1 MMKRISLIRHSMM
14 ILTSVV
20 LLWSSGAFA
29 SDWVNLYS
37 NDSLGNHVSVDFNFN
52 TSELKFIYDKPK
64 VANKRETFVYQADTP
79 EKVAE
84 ILTTL
89 SLHMKNK
96 WSLRSG
102 IQEKVLTK
110 VEEIKYLNSTTGKVL
125 HFTLN
130 GRTPAS
136 NRKPAFSRSVPL
148 FSIRLESSSK
158 LFQMRAVLD
167 EALNI
172 EKYSLVS
179 EDKDMENFDIIR
191 RGEFIGL
198 ADKKTDEILFFF
210 RVISHSEN
218 EKDVIFYNRL
228 HGIHLED
235 YSRERYSLK
244 LKDSEWAAQ
253 RYSES
258 DHEFVDFTEEVVLTL
273 KSVGHEP
280 VVRVEGSDK
289 YFPSFTEDEIAKL
302 LESLLKVTD
311 NRSAVIL
318 FQNEYHNCMI
328 ENYQTNLVSGRNPD
342 QDVLIEA
349 CKKVAVLHVDHMKLI
364 EASKKSFEQKALKE
378 EELKKGLE
386 GTHAEYLSCL
396 VRNDVMSKS
405 DFHSEISV
413 ENLMTSEVANRFL
426 EIALDCKQSGVA
438 RTHVEEINRSQ
449 PEEPAFQT
457 GTTPQRDFVR
467 EAKQITEESYV
478 QCRKT
483 VGRKY
488 SDFCRD
494 YSDMVKSSVL
504 FEQAHLSLLGQTG
517 LGVFKKCITSVQAA
531 ALNSF
536 KTGKSHE
543 KVLQDSNKGQ
553 VQCASSA
560 LKARVEEEGIIGIE
574 AFIAKIDFIKSL
586 GIRVSSSVLN
596 DIKSS
601 VLQCL
606 VDKSVESLALTDL
619 LARHDENLEFCRVKG
634 IKDQIPLLYKFVAN
648 IRSSKYTDS
657 KENIEYLEGRLSRNI
672 KRQIEDIYTVNE
684 INDVISKDSI
694 FSYSLIISKIV
705 MDDMTATFDF
715 NNESNVDLYQFKL
728 QSFEALE
735 KKINIL
741 IGNNSGGA
749 VRSGL
754 LEYFKK
760 GYENNNEWGVEVY
773 ANEFILNFYKE
784 RSSYHLY
791 QLAFGEIKDTEII
804 KSLVDSVQ
812 ADYVECF
819 KDYSPNKKDQA
830 FFPVMKKCEK
840 VKSGG
845 IIFRLAKDRFE
856 IQVANH
862 YPKNSIQASKVLNPI
877 HYMNQCIKQIDKLNG
892 MTLEE
897 YRRFAKACTDIT
909 QIDIAHNI
917 NLNLIDSYK
926 PVIRGDN
933 VRKPWQLDFACQ
945 KDVISK
951 IHTQVEQSALTE
963 NAFRDAHVYNGKHVR
978 PISDLILTK
987 IRSGKGDGSLLM
999 YLDEENQFDYDYKH
1013 WDNLNIKN
1021 LLATIARNDAFKSD
1035 QIKTLTDACLKQ
1047 VKDELYLNFKDY
1059 IISVVPAAVDTNT
1072 SNSSGE
1078 THREVL
1084 EKIIDLEM
1092 IDLIIKFKSLRG
1104 DADGVLNSSTSPLD
1118 RVVTPA
1124 MGIEAL
1130 ANMVVVVGSYISKGF
1145 IFDSDRMKTE
1155 LVVFKSEFKNA
1166 LHWLNNTS
1174 ETVRVR
1180 DLERFFVDSKVA
1192 DHLALAEI
1200 SENVYRQFMNFVT
1213 EMEREDFEDF
1223 KRRTGN
1229 RSYASLSESQRNDYT
1244 SLRDKYRKLK
1254 TLVKQMT
1261 SSYDFRRVMRTG
1273 SRRGEKL
1280 LEYIKVNYL
1289 LVQVLG
1295 DQVTSTVKRKIGFDV
1310 ARLIVEDNTEGGF
1323 AEQFVKNVAQHSLN
1337 VQSNSK
1343 WSITKW
1349 LFYDK
1354 GDFDWSALRRTT
1366 AGRKALTY
1374 YCEYILLPKMLNAN
1388 LSRTVMRQRTE
1399 NFESL
1404 LKEAQGQ
1411 N

>member
-1 MMKRISLIRHSMM
+1 MLKRYLLNRHSMM
-14 ILTSVV
+14 LLTAMLLWTSV
-20 LLWSSGAFA
+20 LHA

-37 NDSLGNHVSVDFNFN
+37 NDSLGNHVSVDFNYK
-52 TSELKFIYDKPK
+52 SSQLKFVYDKPK
-64 VANKRETFVYQADTP
+64 VANKNETFIYEADTP

-84 ILTTL
+84 VITKL
-89 SLHMKNK
+89 SADMKNK

-102 IQEKVLTK
+102 VQDKVLAK
-110 VEEIKYLNSTTGKVL
+110 VEEIKYLNQETGKVV

-136 NRKPAFSRSVPL
+136 RRNPAFSRSVPL
-148 FSIRLESSSK
+148 FTIRLESSGS

-167 EALNI
+167 ESLKI

-179 EDKDMENFDIIR
+179 EEKDMKNFEVIR
-191 RGEFIGL
+191 KGEFIGL
-198 ADKKTDEILFFF
+198 SEKESGKIQFFF
-210 RVISHSEN
+210 RVISHGDN
-218 EKDVIFYNRL
+218 EKDVIFYNKL

-244 LKDSEWAAQ
+244 LKDTEWIAQ

-273 KSVGHEP
+273 KSVDHEP

-289 YFPSFTEDEIAKL
+289 YFLSFTEEEIAKL
-302 LESLLKVTD
+302 LESLLHVRD
-311 NRSAVIL
+311 NRAAVLL

-328 ENYQTNLVSGRNPD
+328 ENYQTNLVNGRNPD
-342 QDVLIEA
+342 QDELIEA
-349 CKKVAVLHVDHMKLI
+349 CKKVAVLHVDHMSLI
-364 EASKKSFEQKALKE
+364 QNSKKSYEEKSLQKDQLEIAV
-378 EELKKGLE
+378 E
-386 GTHAEYLSCL
+386 GTHQEYLACL
-396 VRNDVMSKS
+396 VKNKIMSES
-405 DFHSEISV
+405 EYHSEIRV
-413 ENLMTSEVANRFL
+413 ENLMDSGIASRFL
-426 EIALDCKQSGVA
+426 EIALECKQSGVA
-438 RTHVEEINRSQ
+438 RTHVEEINRIQ
-449 PEEPAFQT
+449 PDEAAIVD
-457 GTTPQRDFVR
+457 GGMPQRDFVR
-467 EAKQITEESYV
+467 EAKQITEESYKH
-478 QCRKT
+478 CRKV

-504 FEQAHLSLLGQTG
+504 FEQAHLALLGDTG
-517 LGVFKKCITSVQAA
+517 LSVFKKCISSVQEAS
-531 ALNSF
+531 LNSF
-536 KTGKSHE
+536 KKGNSHE
-543 KVLQDSNKGQ
+543 KVLRDSNKGQ
-553 VQCASSA
+553 VECASSA
-560 LKARVEEEGIIGIE
+560 LKARVEQEGINGIE
-574 AFIAKIDFIKSL
+574 SFLGKINFIKSL
-586 GIRVSSSVLN
+586 GIRVSSSVLT

-606 VDKSVESLALTDL
+606 GEKSVESISLTDL

-648 IRSSKYTDS
+648 IRSSKYTDNN
-657 KENIEYLEGRLSRNI
+657 EIIEYIEGRLSRNI
-672 KRQIEDIYTVNE
+672 KRQIEDINSVSE

-694 FSYSLIISKIV
+694 FSYSMIISKIV
-705 MDDMTATFDF
+705 MEDMSLTFDF
-715 NNESNVDLYQFKL
+715 NSESNVDLYQFKL
-728 QSFEALE
+728 ESFEELE
-735 KKINIL
+735 KKVNIL
-741 IGNNSGGA
+741 IGNNSGGSM
-749 VRSGL
+749 RSGL

-760 GYENNNEWGVEVY
+760 GFDNNGEWGVEVY
-773 ANEFILNFYKE
+773 ANEFILNYYKE
-784 RSSYHLY
+784 RASYHLY
-791 QLAFGEIKDTEII
+791 QLTFGQIKDIEIVRA
-804 KSLVDSVQ
+804 LVESVQ
-812 ADYVECF
+812 SEYVDCYKE
-819 KDYSPNKKDQA
+819 YSPNKKDIS
-830 FFPVMKKCEK
+830 FFPVMKRCEK
-840 VKSGG
+840 VKTGG
-845 IIFRLAKDRFE
+845 VVFRLAKDKFE

-862 YPKNSIQASKVLNPI
+862 YPKNSIQASKILNPI

-892 MTLEE
+892 MSIEE
-897 YRRFAKACTDIT
+897 YKRFAKACTGIA

-926 PVIRGDN
+926 PVIRGEN

-945 KDVISK
+945 KDVIQK
-951 IHTQVEQSALTE
+951 IHNQVDRSALTE
-963 NAFRDAHVYNGKHVR
+963 QAFKDAHVHDGKHAR
-978 PISDLILTK
+978 PISELILTK

-999 YLDEENQFDYDYKH
+999 YLDEENQFDYDFKH

-1021 LLATIARNDAFKSD
+1021 LLATIARNDQFNND
-1035 QIKTLTDACLKQ
+1035 QIQKMTDGCLKII
-1047 VKDELYLNFKDY
+1047 KDELYVNFKDY
-1059 IISVVPAAVDTNT
+1059 IISVVPAAVSSSGTNRT
-1072 SNSSGE
+1072 GE

-1092 IDLIIKFKSLRG
+1092 IDLIIKFKSMRG
-1104 DADGVLNSSTSPLD
+1104 DAEGVLNSTASPLD

-1145 IFDSDRMKTE
+1145 IFDPDRMKTE

-1174 ETVRVR
+1174 ETVRIR
-1180 DLERFFVDSKVA
+1180 DLERFFIDSKVA

-1200 SENVYRQFMNFVT
+1200 SENVYTQFMNFVT

-1223 KRRTGN
+1223 KRRTGY
-1229 RSYASLSESQRNDYT
+1229 RAYANLSQAQKNDYH
-1244 SLRDKYRKLK
+1244 SLADKYRKLK
-1254 TLVKQMT
+1254 RLVKQMT
-1261 SSYDFRRVMRTG
+1261 SSYDFRRIMRTG

-1280 LEYIKVNYL
+1280 LDYIKTNYL

-1310 ARLIVEDNTEGGF
+1310 ARLVVEDNTAGGF

-1337 VQSNSK
+1337 VQSNNK

-1374 YCEYILLPKMLNAN
+1374 YCEYILLPKMLNAR